1 MPDEILASTI
11 GDLIAGE
18 VMATEF
24 LMLLADRDNSILT
37 HPALFHATGAA
48 RSSNVVRVPHLGLG
62 GYDLLSATTPGSEVA
77 NTALTD
83 GSTDVT
89 VAPRAKVYSIDDLA
103 QYIADGKLDSMMFA
117 QDAAI
122 SVAQTL
128 ISLIANVADDFTATA
143 GTSGVNA
150 TWNDV
155 LDAKTTLGVAK
166 ASGPMLGI
174 LHPQQWGDL
183 ELDALSMGVL
193 PAESMGGVINQGL
206 DAFKG
211 RWMGIDFFVSSAVPT
226 ANAAADRAGGI
237 FTRGALAWADVAID
251 PVADPNI
258 VSLGRARFERDRK
271 GTFLETSYV
280 TSSFQGVAQAIDAAG
295 VSLIT
300 DNA

>member
-1 MPDEILASTI
+1 MANEIVSSGI

-37 HPALFHATGAA
+37 HPALFHATGSA

-62 GYDLLSATTPGSEVA
+62 GYDLLSATTPGSDVG

-89 VAPRAKVYSIDDLA
+89 VAPRAKVYGIDDLA
-103 QYIADGKLDSMMFA
+103 QYISDGKLDAMMFA

-143 GTSGVNA
+143 GTTTVNA
-150 TWNDV
+150 SWNDV
-155 LDAKTTLGVAK
+155 LDAKTTLGIAK
-166 ASGPMLGI
+166 ANGPMLGI
-174 LHPQQWGDL
+174 LHPRQWGDL
-183 ELDALSMGVL
+183 EVDALSMGVL
-193 PAESMGGVINQGL
+193 PAQTMGGVINQGL
-206 DAFKG
+206 DAYKG
-211 RWMGIDFFVSSAVPT
+211 RWMGIDIFVSSAVPT
-226 ANAAADRAGGI
+226 ANGGADRAGGI

-258 VSLGRARFERDRK
+258 ASLGRARFERVRE
-271 GTFLETSYV
+271 GGSLLTRYV
-280 TSSFQGVAQAIDAAG
+280 TSSFQGVSQAIDAAG
-295 VSLIT
+295 VTLIT
-300 DNA
+300 DA